1 MESAKRT
8 KRGLQYEKAVFP
20 RASYGLGAVAPDSVG
35 KLVFPFDK
43 IALVKGQ
50 VFRVYFY
57 EKGGARNLVIT
68 LNTKDISKAKRK
80 RTKHLNN

>member
-1 MESAKRT
+1 M
-8 KRGLQYEKAVFP
+8 GV
-20 RASYGLGAVAPDSVG
+20 VAPDSVG
-35 KLVFPFDK
+35 KLVITFDK

-68 LNTKDISKAKRK
+68 LNTKDINKAKRK

>member
-1 MESAKRT
+1 MESSRRGR
-8 KRGLQYEKAVFP
+8 RGLQYEKGVFP
-20 RASYGLGAVAPDSVG
+20 RAAYGMGVVAPDSVG
-35 KLVFPFDK
+35 KLVITFDK

-68 LNTKDISKAKRK
+68 LNTKDINKAKRK